1 MTDRLWWVSSSKM
14 TVGVTTTD
22 ELIIKETAPIV
33 QKFVGQYLGDLLRWM
48 EKQGNLE
55 YKEIE

>member
-14 TVGVTTTD
+14 TVGVITTD
-22 ELIIKETAPIV
+22 ELIIKETAPIA

-48 EKQGNLE
+48 EKQGNLD

>member
-48 EKQGNLE
+48 EKQGNLD
-55 YKEIE
+55 YREIE

>member
-14 TVGVTTTD
+14 TVGVITTD

-48 EKQGNLE
+48 EKQGNLD